1 MTECGVIN
9 LDEDEGKRIITF
21 IVVAVIIFSLI
32 TSPAEGD
39 GGDDNIP
46 IIVN

>member
-1 MTECGVIN
+1 M
-9 LDEDEGKRIITF
+9 DEDEGKRIITF

-39 GGDDNIP
+39 GGDENIPIP
-46 IIVN
+46 IIVSQ